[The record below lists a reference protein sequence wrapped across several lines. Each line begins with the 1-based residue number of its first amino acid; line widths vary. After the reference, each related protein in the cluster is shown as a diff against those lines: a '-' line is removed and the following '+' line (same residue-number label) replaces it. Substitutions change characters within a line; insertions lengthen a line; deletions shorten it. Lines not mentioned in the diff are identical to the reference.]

1 MLLLLVMLLLTVT
14 GRRVRVDWCP
24 GRRLRTSQANLCFYG
39 TNETTLHRWPM
50 QGRRAVGEVTPRYE
64 MIVTNRRTSY
74 HHTWQPHSLYALKC
88 VPGKVRCDGVPVL
101 VLVFLPGPPSPHLSL
116 SLSLSLSL
124 PGRPV
129 WERRSKAGK
138 GWSGQYPQYS
148 APTTDNNREF
158 VITNKISILIITDNK
173 HRTYLPSAEY
183 CGYQHTTNCAFN
195 CYLVLMSNDV
205 K

>member
-116 SLSLSLSL
+116 SLSRYLADQC
-124 PGRPV
+124 GN
-129 WERRSKAGK
+129 AGARLGK
-138 GWSGQYPQYS
+138 VGVDSTHNTQRLQ
-148 APTTDNNREF
+148 PTTIEN
-158 VITNKISILIITDNK
+158 L
-173 HRTYLPSAEY
+173 
-183 CGYQHTTNCAFN
+183 
-195 CYLVLMSNDV
+195 
-205 K
+205 